1 MNRFFISALAL
12 GACAAALA
20 SSPQHLS
27 RPLPD
32 RWEYTEYQ
40 PQELPS
46 EDRWWL
52 MFDDATL
59 DSLISM
65 GENNNFDLEMA
76 ARRMDA
82 AARQM
87 DVARAAYF
95 PTIGINAGYT
105 RARAQRVTSNTYSAQ
120 ATASWEIDLFGKI
133 TAQVRQKKAQYRA
146 SRAQWVGAMVSM
158 AGEIASTY
166 VQLRV
171 WEAQLAVAEEHVN
184 TQDSISKIVGY
195 RYESG
200 LAAKPQL
207 EQSLSILHS
216 TRATIPGLRTSVATA
231 VSSLALLVGC
241 YPSDIEQLLSQNPGI
256 PEFRQLISA
265 GVPAELLRRRPDVV
279 AAEQT
284 LAAAAAA
291 VGIAKKDFLPT
302 LSLTADVGFSG
313 PRLNKTF
320 NRDGFGYTIAP
331 TLSWTLFDG
340 MARSASVAAAR
351 DEMEAQI
358 ANYNYTVMNAYNEV
372 DNAILS
378 YHNDMRAITDYEAA
392 YEHARQFLTYEL
404 DLYTQGLAPYSDVAT
419 AEQDMLNYA
428 NSVLTAR
435 GNALTSLVSLYKAMG
450 GGFSGAM
457 N

>member
-1 MNRFFISALAL
+1 MTRFFISALAL
-12 GACAAALA
+12 LACTTAFAAGNNDL
-20 SSPQHLS
+20 L
-27 RPLPD
+27 RPMPD
-32 RWEYTEYQ
+32 SWEFTEYQ

-46 EDRWWL
+46 EDQWWL
-52 MFDDATL
+52 QLDDSVL
-59 DSLISM
+59 DSLITM
-65 GENNNFDLEMA
+65 GENANFDLEMA

-95 PTIGINAGYT
+95 PTIGVNAGYT
-105 RARAQRVTSNTYSAQ
+105 RTRAERVTTNRYAAQ
-120 ATASWEIDLFGKI
+120 ATLSWEIDLFGKI
-133 TAQVRQKKAQYRA
+133 TSHVRQKKAQYRA

-166 VQLRV
+166 VQMRV
-171 WEAQLAVAEEHVN
+171 WQAQLAVAEEHVA
-184 TQDSISKIVGY
+184 TQDSISKLVEA

-200 LAAKPQL
+200 LDAKPQL

-216 TRATIPGLRTSVATA
+216 TRATIPGLRSSIGTA
-231 VSSLALLVGC
+231 ISSIALLVGR
-241 YPSDIEQLLSQNPGI
+241 YPNEIEHLLRHNTGL

-265 GVPAELLRRRPDVV
+265 GVPAELLRRRPDIV

-291 VGIAKKDFLPT
+291 VGIAKKDFLPSLT
-302 LSLTADVGFSG
+302 LTADIGFAG
-313 PRLNKTF
+313 PKLNDTF
-320 NRDGFGYTIAP
+320 NRNGFGYTIAP

-340 MARSASVAAAR
+340 MARRAGVIAAR

-372 DNAILS
+372 DNAILA
-378 YHNDMRAITDYEAA
+378 YHNDMKAIADYELA
-392 YEHARQFLTYEL
+392 YEHARSFLTFEL

-419 AEQDMLNYA
+419 AEQDLLNYA

-435 GNALTSLVSLYKAMG
+435 GNALTSLVTLYKALG
-450 GGFSGAM
+450 GGFSEVKF
-457 N
+457 